1 MEKNNQFRTSIGG
14 QALIE
19 GILMRGPEKQAIVV
33 RSPEGLVTRVEEL
46 TLVKDK
52 YPILGWPI
60 IRGAVTFLDSM
71 VRGVKALM
79 FSADYYPD
87 DENTQPSKLDQWLE
101 AHVPAEK
108 LQSAL
113 VWVSVL
119 LSLGLT
125 LLLDHWFSISPS
137 VSGAILNVLCYAM
150 GWKLLGR
157 RFLAY
162 SFISTASFSLSYKL
176 YEQFPPL
183 FPEIANHPLLA
194 ALVGAV
200 FVGVGAGV
208 CVRAG
213 GAPGGDDAL
222 AMSVSHVTGWGVERV
237 YLLSDLVVLLLSLTY
252 IPARRIGFSLL
263 TVILSGQII
272 GLIQKI
278 PHKKEADK
286 PAQTA

>member
-1 MEKNNQFRTSIGG
+1 MKQFF
-14 QALIE
+14 
-19 GILMRGPEKQAIVV
+19 
-33 RSPEGLVTRVEEL
+33 RSLHLNWTD
-46 TLVKDK
+46 TLVSIFGSAFLAFGL
-52 YPILGWPI
+52 YNVHALSG
-60 IRGAVTFLDSM
+60 VTEG
-71 VRGVKALM
+71 GV
-79 FSADYYPD
+79 
-87 DENTQPSKLDQWLE
+87 
-101 AHVPAEK
+101 
-108 LQSAL
+108 
-113 VWVSVL
+113 
-119 LSLGLT
+119 LGLT

-194 ALVGAV
+194 ALVGAMICFLQQRVQHV
-200 FVGVGAGV
+200 FRNAAFFQVLVGF
-208 CVRAG
+208 
-213 GAPGGDDAL
+213 L
-222 AMSVSHVTGWGVERV
+222 GWGVERV

>member
-1 MEKNNQFRTSIGG
+1 MKQFF
-14 QALIE
+14 
-19 GILMRGPEKQAIVV
+19 
-33 RSPEGLVTRVEEL
+33 RSLHLNWTD
-46 TLVKDK
+46 TLVSIFGSAFLAFGL
-52 YPILGWPI
+52 YNVHALSG
-60 IRGAVTFLDSM
+60 VTE
-71 VRGVKALM
+71 GGI
-79 FSADYYPD
+79 
-87 DENTQPSKLDQWLE
+87 
-101 AHVPAEK
+101 
-108 LQSAL
+108 
-113 VWVSVL
+113 
-119 LSLGLT
+119 LGLT

-222 AMSVSHVTGWGVERV
+222 SMSLEHVTHLPIQWI
-237 YLLSDLVVLLLSLTY
+237 YLISDLIVLGLSLTY
-252 IPARRIGFSLL
+252 IPLRRILYSLL
-263 TVILSGQII
+263 TVILSGQLI
-272 GLIQKI
+272 GIVQRAGKREKGSVPSCAGNETVL
-278 PHKKEADK
+278 
-286 PAQTA
+286 

>member
-1 MEKNNQFRTSIGG
+1 MKQFF
-14 QALIE
+14 
-19 GILMRGPEKQAIVV
+19 
-33 RSPEGLVTRVEEL
+33 RSLHLNWTD
-46 TLVKDK
+46 TLVSIFGSAFLAFGL
-52 YPILGWPI
+52 YNVHALSG
-60 IRGAVTFLDSM
+60 VTEG
-71 VRGVKALM
+71 GV
-79 FSADYYPD
+79 
-87 DENTQPSKLDQWLE
+87 
-101 AHVPAEK
+101 
-108 LQSAL
+108 
-113 VWVSVL
+113 
-119 LSLGLT
+119 LGLT

-183 FPEIANHPLLA
+183 FFGGAWYDSLLA

-200 FVGVGAGV
+200 LVGTGAGV

>member
-1 MEKNNQFRTSIGG
+1 
-14 QALIE
+14 
-19 GILMRGPEKQAIVV
+19 
-33 RSPEGLVTRVEEL
+33 
-46 TLVKDK
+46 
-52 YPILGWPI
+52 
-60 IRGAVTFLDSM
+60 
-71 VRGVKALM
+71 
-79 FSADYYPD
+79 
-87 DENTQPSKLDQWLE
+87 
-101 AHVPAEK
+101 
-108 LQSAL
+108 
-113 VWVSVL
+113 
-119 LSLGLT
+119 
-125 LLLDHWFSISPS
+125 
-137 VSGAILNVLCYAM
+137 M

-183 FPEIANHPLLA
+183 FPEIANHPLFA

-278 PHKKEADK
+278 PRKKEADK

>member
-1 MEKNNQFRTSIGG
+1 MKQFF
-14 QALIE
+14 
-19 GILMRGPEKQAIVV
+19 
-33 RSPEGLVTRVEEL
+33 RSLHLNWTD
-46 TLVKDK
+46 TLVSIFGSAFLAFGL
-52 YPILGWPI
+52 YNVHALSG
-60 IRGAVTFLDSM
+60 VTEG
-71 VRGVKALM
+71 GV
-79 FSADYYPD
+79 
-87 DENTQPSKLDQWLE
+87 
-101 AHVPAEK
+101 
-108 LQSAL
+108 
-113 VWVSVL
+113 
-119 LSLGLT
+119 LGLT

-162 SFISTASFSLSYKL
+162 SFISTAGFSLSYKL

-183 FPEIANHPLLA
+183 FPEMANHPLLA